1 MRESH
6 RVKELYR
13 RMLAMAGAA
22 AVLATAACGSPVAG
36 APVASPAGPVTA
48 DSIRAAFTNSTM
60 DSGHFRLHGT
70 VIKNRVYFPIN
81 GNGVLQLRPT
91 EALLVNLSIQTFG
104 TPPLIK
110 GTEITIGGKLY
121 SRIGA
126 GHWSSKAASHGSM
139 VTITT
144 YVGEEIIS
152 GAGVWHTRSVDG
164 KNTSDIW
171 IRESDGYIVQLKF
184 ASVTGGYTMEFF
196 SYNKNPIIVAPK

>member
-6 RVKELYR
+6 RGQKLYR
-13 RMLAMAGAA
+13 RTLAMAGAA
-22 AVLATAACGSPVAG
+22 LVLAMVACGSPVAG
-36 APVASPAGPVTA
+36 APVASPSGPVTA

-70 VIKNRVYFPIN
+70 LIKNRVYFPVN

-104 TPPLIK
+104 TPPLLK
-110 GTEITIGGKLY
+110 GTEITIGGKFY
-121 SRIGA
+121 SRLGA

-139 VTITT
+139 VTIST

-152 GAGVWHTRSVDG
+152 GAGVWHTHSVDG
-164 KNTSDIW
+164 KNTTDIW

-184 ASVTGGYTMEFF
+184 AGTSGSYTMDFF
-196 SYNKNPIIVAPK
+196 SFNKNPIIVAPK